1 MKRTHCKKWRIL
13 LAVLTLSLIL
23 CSCVQVAATRPVTAE
38 ADMGERITRI
48 LILGCDRSAS
58 LADSIMLVA
67 INETRREARILQIPR
82 DTYAEYTS
90 RSYKKLNGAINAL
103 GEERTEAFLEDA
115 LGVEIHCFVK
125 LNPDA
130 LVSIVNAIGGVE
142 VEIPQDMDYSDP
154 AQGLEIH
161 LSAGKRRLTGAE
173 AEQFVRY
180 RSGYA
185 NADLGRLDAQK
196 LFLSALAKRCQ
207 RLSAMEM
214 LKVAFYAMTKVQ
226 TNIGV
231 HDAVRLAGVLRSCN
245 AEKIPM
251 ATLPG
256 GAVRGVS
263 GAWYYA
269 VNREGGCRA
278 VNEYLYPSR
287 PLDVTEFDK
296 KGVFDRESH
305 PDFHAVYTAEEDKL
319 ARLLDQL

>member
-1 MKRTHCKKWRIL
+1 MKQTHCKKWKIL
-13 LAVLTLSLIL
+13 SAALVVCLIL
-23 CSCVQVAATRPVTAE
+23 CSCVRGVATDAVAADT
-38 ADMGERITRI
+38 GERVTRI
-48 LILGCDRSAS
+48 LVLGCDRSAS
-58 LADSIMLVA
+58 LADSIMLVS

-90 RSYKKLNGAINAL
+90 KPYKKLNGAVNAL
-103 GEERTEAFLEDA
+103 GIERTESFFENA

-130 LVSIVNAIGGVE
+130 LVSIVDAIGGVE

-154 AQGLEIH
+154 TQGLEIH

-196 LFLSALAKRCQ
+196 LFLSAIAKRCQ
-207 RLSAMEM
+207 RLSAIEM
-214 LKVAFYAMTKVQ
+214 LKAAFFAMTKVQ
-226 TNIGV
+226 TNVGV

-245 AEKIPM
+245 AEEIPM
-251 ATLPG
+251 TTLPG

-278 VNEYLYPSR
+278 VNEYLYPR
-287 PLDVTEFDK
+287 CPLEVTEFDK
-296 KGVFDRESH
+296 AGVFDRESH
-305 PDFHAVYTAEEDKL
+305 PDFHAVYTVEEDQL
-319 ARLLDQL
+319 ARLLNRL